1 MANTL
6 TPPVLGMEDIQI
18 SRGFRGSPNIK
29 RVGEQIEW
37 TIDRAAEY
45 QKCKDDP
52 IYFCKTYMKI
62 VHVDHGLIPF
72 KLYDYQ
78 EQMIMSMVE
87 NRRTIILTSRQ
98 SGKSTISVGF
108 ILWYI
113 LFNRDKLVGILA
125 NKGDT
130 AREIFAR
137 VLLAYEHL
145 PKWLQQGVVEFN
157 KSSIA
162 LENGSRAIAAASSSS
177 AVRGYSF
184 SAIFLDECAFIE
196 GYETFA
202 ASVLP
207 TISSGKTTKLIMVS
221 TPNGLNH
228 YWSIWENAVNKKNGF
243 NPIKV
248 TWNQVPGRDEEWR
261 KETLQSINGDLDKF
275 AQEYEAEFQGSSGT
289 LISGSAL
296 KAMRFLDPIYQQ
308 TQNGKGLRQYFA
320 PEKDHKYAVIADVSK
335 GRGLD
340 HSACSV
346 IDITKMPFNQVAT
359 FYDNTIDYPDY
370 AEILH
375 NLAIMYNQAV
385 ILVENNAGEV
395 VCNALYDEFEYEGVL
410 FTESAGNRGK
420 QISTKSVAKNGV
432 EKGINT
438 TKTVKAK
445 GCSFLKLLV
454 EQQQLIIND
463 QDTIQELS
471 RFSKKGTSYEAE
483 PGANDDL
490 VMGLVLFGWLS
501 DQRFF
506 KELTD
511 ISMLDELRNKRA
523 DQIANDMIPMGR
535 IINGTENFQLTA
547 QTIDVGY
554 DEFDKQLLCDV
565 SADAELERQFTIL
578 FG

>member
-1 MANTL
+1 MVNPLQA
-6 TPPVLGMEDIQI
+6 PVLGMDDIQI
-18 SRGFRGSPNIK
+18 SKGFRGSPNIK
-29 RVGEQIEW
+29 RVGEEIAW
-37 TIDRAAEY
+37 TLDRAAEY
-45 QKCKDDP
+45 ERCKEDP
-52 IYFCKTYMKI
+52 IYFCKTYMRI

-78 EQMIMSMVE
+78 EEMIMSMV
-87 NRRTIILTSRQ
+87 NHRRTIILTSRQ

-228 YWSIWENAVNKKNGF
+228 YWSIWENAINKKNGF

-248 TWNQVPGRDEEWR
+248 TWSQVPGRDEEWR

-296 KAMRFLDPIYQQ
+296 KAMRFIDPIHQE
-308 TQNGKGLRQYFA
+308 TMNGKGLRQYYA
-320 PEKDHKYAVIADVSK
+320 PEEGHKYAIIADVSK

-370 AEILH
+370 AEMLH
-375 NLAIMYNQAV
+375 NLAITYNQAV

-395 VCNALYDEFEYEGVL
+395 VCNALYDDFEYEGVL

-420 QISTKSVAKNGV
+420 QISTKSAGKGGV

-463 QDTIQELS
+463 ADTITELS

-511 ISMLDELRNKRA
+511 INMLEELRNKRA
-523 DQIANDMIPMGR
+523 EEIANAFVPFGR
-535 IINGTENFQLTA
+535 IIDGSDNLSIVA
-547 QTIDVGY
+547 PVIDVGY
-554 DEFDKQLLCDV
+554 DEFDKMLSSDTN
-565 SADAELERQFTIL
+565 DAELEAQFARM

>member
-1 MANTL
+1 MKIEPNKHEL
-6 TPPVLGMEDIQI
+6 EDIEI
-18 SRGFRGSPNIK
+18 NRGFRGSPNIK
-29 RVGEQIEW
+29 RIGEQIEW
-37 TIDRAAEY
+37 TIERAAEY
-45 QKCKDDP
+45 QRCKDDP

-78 EQMIMSMVE
+78 EEMIKSMV
-87 NRRTIILTSRQ
+87 NHRRTIILTSRQ

-108 ILWYI
+108 VIWYI
-113 LFNRDKLVGILA
+113 LFNRSKTVGILA

-184 SAIFLDECAFIE
+184 SVIFLDECAFIE
-196 GYETFA
+196 GYEEFA
-202 ASVLP
+202 SSVLP

-228 YWSIWENAVNKKNGF
+228 YYNIWTNAQKGLNGF

-248 TWNQVPGRDEEWR
+248 TWNQVPGRDEEWK
-261 KETLQSINGDLDKF
+261 KETLQTINNDQDKF

-289 LISGSAL
+289 LISGAAL
-296 KAMRFLDPIYQQ
+296 KALTFQEPIQ
-308 TQNGKGLRQYFA
+308 KVDEIRQYKA
-320 PEKDHKYAVIADVSK
+320 PVPGNKYIIVADVSK

-340 HSACSV
+340 HSAASV
-346 IDITKMPFNQVAT
+346 IDVTKMPFEQVAT
-359 FYDNTIDYPDY
+359 FYDNKTDYPDY

-375 NLAIMYNQAV
+375 NLAITYNDAV
-385 ILVENNAGEV
+385 VLIENNAGEV
-395 VCNALYDEFEYEGVL
+395 VCKALYDEFEYEGVL
-410 FTESAGNRGK
+410 FTESAGSRGK
-420 QISTKSVAKNGV
+420 QISTRSIGKGNGV
-432 EKGINT
+432 EMGINT
-438 TKTVKAK
+438 TKTVKQK

-463 QDTIQELS
+463 YHTIQELS

-511 ISMLDELRNKRA
+511 INMLDELRNRRA
-523 DQIANDMIPMGR
+523 EEIATNMIPMGR
-535 IINGTENFQLTA
+535 IVDGSEEYTLTA
-547 QTIDVGY
+547 PTLTVGY
-554 DEFDKQLLCDV
+554 DAFEKALLSDTN
-565 SADAELERQFTIL
+565 DDELNRQFEAL